1 MSNVIRD
8 GNWSLPRASSSQ
20 LLNLFQ
26 IIRASHLP
34 SVASLDEIVWMGSEN
49 GVFSMKE
56 AMASYTSSPPPVWH
70 DLIWFKGKVPQF
82 SVLSCVLCNSSIE
95 DCNHIFI
102 DFPFSAT
109 IWNAICMKFE
119 VTAPRCSTIA
129 NQITQ
134 LLQACDHSRGDNLVL
149 AKLCFPTFLAFI

>member
-1 MSNVIRD
+1 MGLERHPEARPEVLPLTRHLIGDGRTKMDPWLHCGHLVDVFGSRAIYDLGPGSSVLMSNVIRD

-34 SVASLDEIVWMGSEN
+34 SVASPDEIVWMGSEN

-82 SVLSCVLCNSSIE
+82 SVL
-95 DCNHIFI
+95 
-102 DFPFSAT
+102 A
-109 IWNAICMKFE
+109 
-119 VTAPRCSTIA
+119 
-129 NQITQ
+129 
-134 LLQACDHSRGDNLVL
+134 
-149 AKLCFPTFLAFI
+149 